1 MERSRDR
8 DVRLG
13 IMCCQ
18 SPKLWE
24 LFTFI
29 KGKKKKKKKT
39 PGSFLF
45 QQLHAC
51 LLKYAVNF
59 LDVRKIFTKLS
70 TACSG
75 TANVS
80 PRGQLNKWQKPH
92 SPCCFKQESHQT
104 SQFRG
109 LQQKPPGRKSSC
121 ANLFPSCFLCCK
133 VFIFFPETIHL
144 LNVVE
149 TDFVVS

>member
-1 MERSRDR
+1 MLPASKTMGAIY
-8 DVRLG
+8 LHK
-13 IMCCQ
+13 
-18 SPKLWE
+18 SNL
-24 LFTFI
+24 
-29 KGKKKKKKKT
+29 KKKKKT

-59 LDVRKIFTKLS
+59 LDVRKVFTKLS
-70 TACSG
+70 TSCSG

-80 PRGQLNKWQKPH
+80 PQGQLNKWQKPH
-92 SPCCFKQESHQT
+92 SRCCCEQESHQT

-109 LQQKPPGRKSSC
+109 LQQKPPGRKSCC

-133 VFIFFPETIHL
+133 VFILFFFPETIHL

-149 TDFVVS
+149 G